1 MQYISATEAKQSL
14 SKVLESSQ
22 RGPVVIQKQKRD
34 VAVMLSMQEYRKL
47 TALNLED
54 FERFCDLMA
63 RQAEENGLTQE
74 KLEDIIVSQD
84 DD

>member
-14 SKVLESSQ
+14 SKVIENSQ
-22 RGPVVIQKQKRD
+22 REPVVIQKQKRD

-54 FERFCDLMA
+54 FERFCDLVGK
-63 RQAEENGLTQE
+63 QAAEKGLTE
-74 KLEDIIVSQD
+74 KKLKDILSKD
-84 DD
+84 GN

>member
-22 RGPVVIQKQKRD
+22 REPVVIQKQKRD
-34 VAVMLSMQEYRKL
+34 VAVVLSMQEYQKL

-63 RQAEENGLTQE
+63 RQAEEKGLSQE
-74 KLEDIIVSQD
+74 KLEDIFSED